1 MILVSRS
8 YAHLRAVF
16 EAYKKIAGKDIEDS
30 LKSEMSGDLL
40 NGMLSIGMFQLLNLV
55 RQIFLSDDSIN
66 IPVTKLNE
74 SRSYMDFKV
83 GCTCISIQS

>member
-1 MILVSRS
+1 MFMISLQAEQDATKLYAAGEQKKFGTDESRFNVILVSRS

-40 NGMLSIGMFQLLNLV
+40 NGMLSIGTFQLLN
-55 RQIFLSDDSIN
+55 F
-66 IPVTKLNE
+66 
-74 SRSYMDFKV
+74 
-83 GCTCISIQS
+83 G

>member
-1 MILVSRS
+1 MISLQAEQDATKLYDAGEQKKFGTDESRFNVILVSRS

-40 NGMLSIGMFQLLNLV
+40 NGMLSIGTL
-55 RQIFLSDDSIN
+55 
-66 IPVTKLNE
+66 
-74 SRSYMDFKV
+74 
-83 GCTCISIQS
+83 